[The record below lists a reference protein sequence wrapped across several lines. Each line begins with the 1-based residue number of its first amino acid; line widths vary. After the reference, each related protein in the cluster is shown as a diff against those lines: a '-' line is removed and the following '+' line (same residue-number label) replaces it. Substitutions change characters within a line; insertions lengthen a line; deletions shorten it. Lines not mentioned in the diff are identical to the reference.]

1 MHHGSGSRVACA
13 GVSFFAREAGGV
25 LKVILEFVVA
35 IVLHPVAVFLM
46 VLNLLGRND
55 LSDAKK
61 AVWALCGLLW
71 GIGPILYIL
80 LADGALW

>member
-1 MHHGSGSRVACA
+1 MK
-13 GVSFFAREAGGV
+13 V
-25 LKVILEFVVA
+25 LFEFLLA

-55 LSDAKK
+55 LSDGKK